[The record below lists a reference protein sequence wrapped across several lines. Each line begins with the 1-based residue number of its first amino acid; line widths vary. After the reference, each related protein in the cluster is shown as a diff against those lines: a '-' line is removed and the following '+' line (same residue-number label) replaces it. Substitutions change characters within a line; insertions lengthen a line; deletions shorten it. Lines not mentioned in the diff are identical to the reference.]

1 MIFTQQASSERRKV
15 VLNVTQEAH
24 VPLRRACRHRCRALG
39 QRLDTENC
47 EDHKEH
53 TENLQGYYCIS
64 T

>member
-1 MIFTQQASSERRKV
+1 MIFTQQASSETRKV

-24 VPLRRACRHRCRALG
+24 VLLHRACRHHCRALG
-39 QRLDTENC
+39 QCLATKNC

>member
-1 MIFTQQASSERRKV
+1 MIFTQQASSETRKV

-24 VPLRRACRHRCRALG
+24 VLLHRACRHRCRALG
-39 QRLDTENC
+39 QCLATKNC